1 MSLFLPDTNAL
12 SHYMRGLD
20 RPLVARFIHAFAHVR
35 VSSIVVAELE
45 FGAVKS
51 GLQAQRTRLDALV
64 ATLPHEPFTLAD
76 AAEFGRLRA
85 LLARRGE
92 LIGPYDLLIV
102 AQALRLGA
110 TVVTHNLREFS
121 RVPGLKVEDWQ
132 SA

>member
-1 MSLFLPDTNAL
+1 M
-12 SHYMRGLD
+12 
-20 RPLVARFIHAFAHVR
+20 
-35 VSSIVVAELE
+35 VAELE
-45 FGAVKS
+45 FGAVQS

-92 LIGPYDLLIV
+92 LIGPCDLLLA

-110 TVVTHNLREFS
+110 TLVTHHLREFS
-121 RVPGLKVEDWQ
+121 RVPGLRVEDWQ

>member
-1 MSLFLPDTNAL
+1 MSLFLPDTNVLA
-12 SHYMRGLD
+12 HYLRGLD

-64 ATLPHEPFTLAD
+64 ATLPHEPFTRAD

-92 LIGPYDLLIV
+92 LIGPYDLLIA

-110 TVVTHNLREFS
+110 TVITHHLREFS
-121 RVPGLKVEDWQ
+121 RVPGLEVEDWQ

>member
-12 SHYMRGLD
+12 SHYRRGLD
-20 RPLVARFIHAFAHVR
+20 RPLVARFIPSFAHVR
-35 VSSIVVAELE
+35 ASSIVIAELE

-51 GLQAQRTRLDALV
+51 RLQAQRTRLDALV
-64 ATLPHEPFTLAD
+64 ATQPHEPFTLAD

-92 LIGPYDLLIV
+92 LIGPSDLLIA

-110 TVVTHNLREFS
+110 TLVTHNLREFS
-121 RVPGLKVEDWQ
+121 RVPGLKVEDRQ